1 METIDDMDLIN
12 KRKKKKSKQILGSIS
27 EMSNSNSEAFSTEVM
42 KVNLFKI
49 IKNKRLL
56 LKVIFIKKRNRW

>member
-12 KRKKKKSKQILGSIS
+12 KSKKKKPKQILGSIS

-49 IKNKRLL
+49 IKT
-56 LKVIFIKKRNRW
+56 KVYC